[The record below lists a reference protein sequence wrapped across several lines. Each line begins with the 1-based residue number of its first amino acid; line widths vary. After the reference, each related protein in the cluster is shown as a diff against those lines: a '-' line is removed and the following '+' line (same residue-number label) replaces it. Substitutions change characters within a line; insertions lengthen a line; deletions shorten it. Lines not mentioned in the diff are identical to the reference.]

1 MTREQYYESKRL
13 ECKEIIKKIID
24 VFFLC
29 DGDFTKIG
37 VTIGKSKSSISRFL
51 GNAKYNEIFLELID
65 EGSLDRKTLE
75 KIRIKIEENKIKGNE
90 KGGNSFKEKYEV
102 EFNKRH
108 RITKHVRKL

>member
-37 VTIGKSKSSISRFL
+37 ASIGKSKSSISRFL
-51 GNAKYNEIFLELID
+51 GNEKYNEIFKELID
-65 EGSLDRKTLE
+65 EGSLNKETW
-75 KIRIKIEENKIKGNE
+75 KQIKIKIEENKIKGNR
-90 KGGNSFKEKYEV
+90 KGGNSFTEKYEV
-102 EFNKRH
+102 EYNENH
-108 RITKHVRKL
+108 RIIGHKKI